1 MITKTEV
8 INLIIKKLPSSQV
21 FVENLKGND
30 HLQVTVI
37 ASEFN
42 GLSLVKQHQLVYSA
56 LKEEL
61 ASEAIHALALK
72 TEKPEVAVPLLVET
86 IRIMTPNSPEGKKAY
101 ERLIQLGFV
110 ETKYKG

>member
-1 MITKTEV
+1 MTTKSEV
-8 INLIIKKLPSSQV
+8 INLIKQKIVNSEV
-21 FVENLKGND
+21 YVENLKGDD

-37 ASEFN
+37 SSEFN

-72 TEKPEVAVPLLVET
+72 TK
-86 IRIMTPNSPEGKKAY
+86 TPN
-101 ERLIQLGFV
+101 
-110 ETKYKG
+110 

>member
-1 MITKTEV
+1 MTTKNEV
-8 INLIIKKLPSSQV
+8 INLIKQKITDSEVL
-21 FVENLKGND
+21 VENLKGDD

-37 ASEFN
+37 SPKFI

-72 TEKPEVAVPLLVET
+72 TE
-86 IRIMTPNSPEGKKAY
+86 TPN
-101 ERLIQLGFV
+101 
-110 ETKYKG
+110 

>member
-1 MITKTEV
+1 MTTKNKV
-8 INLIIKKLPSSQV
+8 INLIKLKIADSEV
-21 FVENLKGND
+21 LVENLKGND

-37 ASEFN
+37 SSEFN

-72 TEKPEVAVPLLVET
+72 TE
-86 IRIMTPNSPEGKKAY
+86 TPS
-101 ERLIQLGFV
+101 
-110 ETKYKG
+110 

>member
-1 MITKTEV
+1 MVTKTEV
-8 INLIIKKLPSSQV
+8 INSITNKIPSAKV
-21 FVENLKGND
+21 FVENIKGND
-30 HLQVTVI
+30 HLQVTVV

-72 TEKPEVAVPLLVET
+72 TE
-86 IRIMTPNSPEGKKAY
+86 TPN
-101 ERLIQLGFV
+101 
-110 ETKYKG
+110 

>member
-8 INLIIKKLPSSQV
+8 INLITKKLPSSQV
-21 FVENLKGND
+21 LVENIKGND

-37 ASEFN
+37 APEFN
-42 GLSLVKQHQLVYSA
+42 GLSLVQQHQLVYSA

-72 TEKPEVAVPLLVET
+72 TS
-86 IRIMTPNSPEGKKAY
+86 IPN
-101 ERLIQLGFV
+101 
-110 ETKYKG
+110 

>member
-1 MITKTEV
+1 MANRSKV
-8 INLIIKKLPSSQV
+8 INLIKQKIVNSEV
-21 FVENLKGND
+21 YVENLKGDD

-37 ASEFN
+37 SSEFN

-72 TEKPEVAVPLLVET
+72 TE
-86 IRIMTPNSPEGKKAY
+86 TPN
-101 ERLIQLGFV
+101 
-110 ETKYKG
+110 

>member
-1 MITKTEV
+1 MTTKNNV
-8 INLIIKKLPSSQV
+8 IHLIKQKIPDSEV
-21 FVENLKGND
+21 FVENLKGDD

-37 ASEFN
+37 SSEFN

-72 TEKPEVAVPLLVET
+72 TE
-86 IRIMTPNSPEGKKAY
+86 TP
-101 ERLIQLGFV
+101 
-110 ETKYKG
+110 T

>member
-1 MITKTEV
+1 MITKSKVISLITE
-8 INLIIKKLPSSQV
+8 KLPDSQIKG
-21 FVENLKGND
+21 ENLKGND

-37 ASEFN
+37 SSMFN

-72 TEKPEVAVPLLVET
+72 TE
-86 IRIMTPNSPEGKKAY
+86 TPS
-101 ERLIQLGFV
+101 
-110 ETKYKG
+110 

>member
-1 MITKTEV
+1 MITKEKV
-8 INLIIKKLPSSQV
+8 ITLITKKLPDSKV
-21 FVENLKGND
+21 TVENLKGND

-37 ASEFN
+37 SSMFD

-72 TEKPEVAVPLLVET
+72 TE
-86 IRIMTPNSPEGKKAY
+86 TPN
-101 ERLIQLGFV
+101 
-110 ETKYKG
+110 

>member
-1 MITKTEV
+1 MITKEKV
-8 INLIIKKLPSSQV
+8 ITLITKKLPDSKV
-21 FVENLKGND
+21 TVENLKGND

-37 ASEFN
+37 SSMFD

-72 TEKPEVAVPLLVET
+72 TE
-86 IRIMTPNSPEGKKAY
+86 TP
-101 ERLIQLGFV
+101 I
-110 ETKYKG
+110 